1 MNTVLEKGMSVIRQS
16 ERKMLLYNQFDLG
29 DKYKIY
35 VKVDGYWAF
44 CYSSKFFGN
53 ALEYYDKIYD
63 EVSE

>member
-35 VKVDGYWAF
+35 VKVDGH
-44 CYSSKFFGN
+44 
-53 ALEYYDKIYD
+53 
-63 EVSE
+63 

>member
-1 MNTVLEKGMSVIRQS
+1 MVLEKGMAVIRRGN
-16 ERKMLLYNQFDLG
+16 RKMLLYNQFDLG

-35 VKVDGYWAF
+35 VEVDGYWAF

-53 ALEYYDKIYD
+53 ALEYYDKICD

>member
-1 MNTVLEKGMSVIRQS
+1 MAILEKSMSVVRQS

-35 VKVDGYWAF
+35 VKVDGCWAF

-53 ALEYYDKIYD
+53 ALEYYDKICD
-63 EVSE
+63 EVVE